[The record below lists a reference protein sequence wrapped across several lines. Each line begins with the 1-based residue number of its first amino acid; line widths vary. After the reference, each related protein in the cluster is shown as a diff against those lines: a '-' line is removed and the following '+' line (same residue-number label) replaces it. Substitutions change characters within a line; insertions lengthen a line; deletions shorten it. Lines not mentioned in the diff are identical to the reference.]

1 MSTEENKAVVRRVVE
16 EWNKGNRAVWSEI
29 TAPDCVI
36 HSADGRLSSR
46 QEMKQFVEELERA
59 FPDHHLAIE
68 GLIAEGDKV
77 VALYTDSGTMK
88 GSFMGMEATGKRFTV
103 PAIEIYR
110 FAGGK
115 IVEAW
120 EARDMGTMMQQLAV
134 TPPPEQPGG

>member
-1 MSTEENKAVVRRVVE
+1 MSTEENKAIVRRMVE
-16 EWNKGNRAVWSEI
+16 EWNKGNRAVWDEI
-29 TAPDCVI
+29 MAPDCVY
-36 HSADGRLSSR
+36 RLSNGKSATA
-46 QEMKQFVEELERA
+46 QEMKQFVQELERA
-59 FPDHHLAIE
+59 FPDHHLTIE

-120 EARDMGTMMQQLAV
+120 EARDMGTMMQQLGV